1 MYFVSHADTGLGQR
15 CVYGMIDPMIFP
27 ASQPQP
33 QLLIPPCRGKG
44 MHTFLITVWVFFL
57 QLQLVI
63 PPCRGKGMH
72 FSNYSICSNKELF
85 IAHETSN
92 MAVIYMPNLT
102 TKSINRI
109 IYILSTCL
117 LWRNIQPFFQLLS
130 QIKLVIRY
138 YYPCPHHRDG
148 QGLLAIFYMAVS
160 SCIVNSA
167 VTFSV
172 AVCQQEK
179 QCVIFFLPCMWSDKC

>member
-1 MYFVSHADTGLGQR
+1 MYFVSHADTGLGQS

-44 MHTFLITVWVFFL
+44 MHTFLITVWVFF
-57 QLQLVI
+57 
-63 PPCRGKGMH
+63 
-72 FSNYSICSNKELF
+72 SNKELF

-92 MAVIYMPNLT
+92 MAVIYMPNWQLNQLT
-102 TKSINRI
+102 EF

-148 QGLLAIFYMAVS
+148 QGLLAIF
-160 SCIVNSA
+160 
-167 VTFSV
+167 TWL
-172 AVCQQEK
+172 
-179 QCVIFFLPCMWSDKC
+179 FLLAL